1 MVRLI
6 AAILA
11 LCVTATVTVT
21 SAAADATPVRI
32 GAFSSPAL
40 ASEGF
45 YQDFG
50 RRLAEGAPEP
60 FDVTL
65 LVRGELGSDEAHF
78 YALRRG
84 RLDIAGVGMQSVTT
98 MLPELAVL
106 NAAYLFSSWD
116 EFDAVLEAAVIPY
129 IDALLAE
136 NGVVGLRH
144 FGAAWHGVY
153 AQQPMRTPEQ
163 LEGAR
168 FRALIDPASQLF
180 AQALNV
186 DLFQIPSTEILTALQ
201 TGLINAGETNSHV
214 YNITGTSEAAPFFTR
229 TRHTASIITLVANK
243 RWFDGLTQSQRTLIR
258 EAYPPMRE
266 AGEALRAD
274 AERMLA
280 ASAEDYLTLVEPTE
294 SELAVWRAAGQSTH
308 GTLIEQIGGN
318 ASAFYDLIVD
328 AKSTYSAANAAGAR

>member
-1 MVRLI
+1 MRRLVALIGLCVI
-6 AAILA
+6 AA
-11 LCVTATVTVT
+11 
-21 SAAADATPVRI
+21 SANAADTTPVRI

-50 RRLAEGAPEP
+50 RSLSEAETEP

-65 LVRGELGSDEAHF
+65 LVHGELGSDEAHF

-106 NAAYLFSSWD
+106 NAAYLFASWD
-116 EFDAVLEAAVIPY
+116 EFDSVLETAVVPY
-129 IDALLAE
+129 MNDLLAE

-153 AQQPMRTPEQ
+153 TKRPARTPGE
-163 LEGAR
+163 LSGAR

-180 AQALNV
+180 AQALDV

-201 TGLINAGETNSHV
+201 TGLIDAGETNSHV
-214 YNITGTSEAAPFFTR
+214 YNMTGTSEAAPYYTR
-229 TRHTASIITLVANK
+229 TRHTASVVSIIANK
-243 RWFDGLTQSQRTLIR
+243 RWFDGLSTGQQELVRA
-258 EAYPPMRE
+258 AYPPMRE
-266 AGEALRAD
+266 AGAALRAD
-274 AERMLA
+274 EERMLA
-280 ASAEDYLTLVEPTE
+280 DAAASHVTIIEPDSAELQR
-294 SELAVWRAAGQSTH
+294 WRDAGQSTH
-308 GTLIEQIGGN
+308 RALVDQIGGN
-318 ASAFYDLIVD
+318 ALAFYDLIVE
-328 AKSTYSAANAAGAR
+328 AKAAYTAASADSAR